1 MSRDFTEEP
10 GGGHGTP
17 PARDHGPPP
26 RSRLLRNR
34 LARALRR
41 RLECAR
47 IAYAAAFADFAT
59 ELERGYDPA
68 HRFAVQYRHPARFG
82 DRLLVEVRTDDDP
95 RPVFAFRYRIV
106 RRDGGGLLATAR
118 TVQALVG
125 PRGLLVGWPPRAR
138 ALLAAL
144 RAHEATLPAW

>member
-1 MSRDFTEEP
+1 MSPEADAAPHQHEITVRLREVDSF
-10 GGGHGTP
+10 GIVWHGHY
-17 PARDHGPPP
+17 ADW
-26 RSRLLRNR
+26 
-34 LARALRR
+34 
-41 RLECAR
+41 LECAR
-47 IAYAAAFADFAT
+47 IAYAAAFGFDFAT
-59 ELERGYDPA
+59 ELERGYTTPLIEL
-68 HRFAVQYRHPARFG
+68 AVQYRHPARFG

-106 RRDGGGLLATAR
+106 RRDGGGPLATAR